1 MKEKLE
7 ELTLSQFID
16 LVCGDTSVLLGKREI
31 GNADKLTITTRNI
44 VLEYRNIADPC
55 ATGAYFKHIE
65 DRVKAKINVIILT
78 MCSNLVSLRQYDRA
92 REILIDYG
100 LSASQWTD
108 ARVEGT
114 IQAKL
119 TQSQREL
126 EELEAANEEAIA
138 ERDKIRGQFDAQTA
152 SLMAHFKFQID
163 PTTIKATLYANL
175 VARRNR
181 EVKAQVAAM
190 KKKK

>member
-16 LVCGDTSVLLGKREI
+16 LVCGDTRVLLGKREI
-31 GNADKLTITTRNI
+31 GNADKLAIATRNI
-44 VLEYRNIADPC
+44 VLEYRSIADPGG
-55 ATGAYFKHIE
+55 TGAYFKHIE
-65 DRVKAKINVIILT
+65 DWLKAKINVIIFT
-78 MCSNLVSLRQYDRA
+78 MCSNLVSIKQYGRA

-108 ARVEGT
+108 GRVEGT

-126 EELEAANEEAIA
+126 EELEAANEKAIA
-138 ERDKIRGQFDAQTA
+138 EREKIRGQFDAQTA

-175 VARRNR
+175 VARHNR
-181 EVKAQVAAM
+181 EVKAQMAAM
-190 KKKK
+190 KKK